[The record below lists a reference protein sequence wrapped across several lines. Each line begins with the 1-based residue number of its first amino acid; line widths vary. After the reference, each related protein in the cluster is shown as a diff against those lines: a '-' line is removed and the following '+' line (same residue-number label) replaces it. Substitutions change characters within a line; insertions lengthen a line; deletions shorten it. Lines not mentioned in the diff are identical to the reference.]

1 MKANRVTKCFITAD
15 DTAIPISAVRA
26 IWLFSRNTYPHGGIN
41 IVSAIKI
48 LVAVYPGLS
57 LRDAKDM
64 IDLYLALVGTDIPEN
79 SGQDNRF

>member
-1 MKANRVTKCFITAD
+1 MRANRVNKTFITAD
-15 DTAIPISAVRA
+15 DTAIPVSAVRA

-41 IVSAIKI
+41 IISAIKI

-64 IDLYLALVGTDIPEN
+64 IDLYLAIHGTDIPE
-79 SGQDNRF
+79 SV

>member
-1 MKANRVTKCFITAD
+1 MKANRVNKCFITAD
-15 DTAIPISAVRA
+15 EKEIPVSAVRT

-41 IVSAIKI
+41 IISAIKI

-64 IDLYLALVGTDIPEN
+64 IDLYLAINGTDIPE
-79 SGQDNRF
+79 SV

>member
-1 MKANRVTKCFITAD
+1 MKVNRVTKCFITAD

-26 IWLFSRNTYPHGGIN
+26 IWLFSHRPVGPLGGIN
-41 IVSAIKI
+41 IISAIKI

-64 IDLYLALVGTDIPEN
+64 INNLYLADVDV
-79 SGQDNRF
+79 

>member
-1 MKANRVTKCFITAD
+1 MKANRVNKTFITAN

-64 IDLYLALVGTDIPEN
+64 IDLYLAIQGTDIPE
-79 SGQDNRF
+79 SV

>member
-1 MKANRVTKCFITAD
+1 MRANRVNKTFITAD
-15 DTAIPISAVRA
+15 DTAIPVSAVRA

-41 IVSAIKI
+41 IISAIKI

-64 IDLYLALVGTDIPEN
+64 IDLYLAIQGTDIPE
-79 SGQDNRF
+79 SV

>member
-1 MKANRVTKCFITAD
+1 MRANRVTKCFITAD

-41 IVSAIKI
+41 IISAIKI

-64 IDLYLALVGTDIPEN
+64 IDLYLAIHGTDIPEYAD
-79 SGQDNRF
+79 QDTK

>member
-1 MKANRVTKCFITAD
+1 MKANRFTKCFITAD
-15 DTAIPISAVRA
+15 EKEIPVSAVRA

-64 IDLYLALVGTDIPEN
+64 IDLYLVLVGTDIPE
-79 SGQDNRF
+79 SL

>member
-1 MKANRVTKCFITAD
+1 MKANRVNKTFITAD

-41 IVSAIKI
+41 IISAIKI

-64 IDLYLALVGTDIPEN
+64 IDLYLAIQGTDIPE
-79 SGQDNRF
+79 SV